1 MRKLVVSALCLGICL
16 SCFLPM
22 TYAEPVDSVE
32 GEIVETVTPITL
44 PALCDVKEKEIVT
57 TGEGGTENTDTL
69 FVFSMIFL

>member
-1 MRKLVVSALCLGICL
+1 MRKLVVSALCLGVCL

-44 PALCDVKEKEIVT
+44 PALCDVKEKETRNSSSDSLI
-57 TGEGGTENTDTL
+57 
-69 FVFSMIFL
+69 